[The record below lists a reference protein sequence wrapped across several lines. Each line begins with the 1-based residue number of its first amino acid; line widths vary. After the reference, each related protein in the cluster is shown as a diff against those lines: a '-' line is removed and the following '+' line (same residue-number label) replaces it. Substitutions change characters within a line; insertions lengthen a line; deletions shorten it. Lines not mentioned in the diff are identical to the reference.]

1 MAGNYYF
8 KDRSGAQ
15 NGPVTVEELAA
26 LARAGRIARDSLV
39 WAEGGETTLA
49 ANHPALAAIF
59 AQIAAA
65 TPVGAGP
72 MQPSFPVWGL
82 FWRSI
87 VLMFAIAFIIPAP
100 WAGLWF
106 YRWIAE
112 QVALPGGRRLWLEST
127 LGECWYIFAGLG
139 LVELIGPGLA
149 GSQAQGSTSLIALAL
164 SVFLNVL
171 LIGWFCRSL
180 RAEQGGLSLA
190 FEGGFLGYFGWVLL
204 LAISMLTVIGWA
216 WALKYMIR
224 WICAKVVGTHAFEF
238 VGSGLDLLW
247 RSLVLALALGFL
259 LPFPWALRWFADWY
273 VSQIVVTPRAPGAAM
288 GQTLAA

>member
-15 NGPVTVEELAA
+15 NGPVSVEELVT
-26 LARAGRIARDSLV
+26 LARTGRIARDSLV
-39 WAEGGETTLA
+39 WAEGGQPTLA

-65 TPVGAGP
+65 NPAGAGP
-72 MQPSFPVWGL
+72 MQSSFPVWGL

-87 VLMFAIAFIIPAP
+87 VLMFAVAFIIPAP

-106 YRWIAE
+106 YRWLAE
-112 QVALPGGRRLWLEST
+112 QVALPGGRRLFLEST

-139 LVELIGPGLA
+139 LVELIGPGLS
-149 GSQAQGSTSLIALAL
+149 GSQAQGSASLIALAL

-204 LAISMLTVIGWA
+204 LAFSMLTIIGWA
-216 WALKYMIR
+216 WALKYMMR

-259 LPFPWALRWFADWY
+259 LPFPWALRWFADWS
-273 VSQIVVTPRAPGAAM
+273 VSQIIVTPRAPGGGIARP
-288 GQTLAA
+288 LAA

>member
-15 NGPVTVEELAA
+15 NGPVSVEELAA
-26 LARAGRIARDSLV
+26 LARAGRIAPDSLV
-39 WAEGGETTLA
+39 WAEGGEPMMA

-65 TPVGAGP
+65 TPAGAGP
-72 MQPSFPVWGL
+72 MEPSFPVWGL

-106 YRWIAE
+106 YRWLAE

-139 LVELIGPGLA
+139 LVELIGPGLS
-149 GSQAQGSTSLIALAL
+149 GSQAQGSASLIALAL

-180 RAEQGGLSLA
+180 REEQGGLSLA
-190 FEGGFLGYFGWVLL
+190 FEGGFLAYFGWVLL
-204 LAISMLTVIGWA
+204 LAFSMLTIIGWA
-216 WALKYMIR
+216 WVLKYMMR
-224 WICAKVVGTHAFEF
+224 WICANVVGTHAFEF

-259 LPFPWALRWFADWY
+259 LPFPWALRWFVDWY
-273 VSQIVVTPRAPGAAM
+273 VAQIVVSPRAPDAVL
-288 GQTLAA
+288 GQPLRA